1 MAKQI
6 ASNQWIYNTFG
17 VGNNNLRMPTKSVI
31 EGYGLEVSGSYA
43 SNQLVARDDI
53 SQPVHL
59 LDIPIYVR
67 LNWHMVP
74 YNSCF
79 VYYDGSYRFPQ
90 YFNMFNNYW
99 VSNSQIHL
107 RGINNTNETIN
118 YDIYIDTRYDF
129 AGDNIYHN
137 FDSRNNTREYCMTYL
152 CPGFTQLLV
161 PPNYRVQGLT
171 ISDLLLHV
179 YESNHTPIGTSGSIT
194 TKFCYRLSLEYQKS
208 GMWYSPSPQI
218 WTNNYNQTITGSMVG
233 YTERNKLDVGTDY
246 WNNHYVT
253 TDELQGLAIVVDFY
267 EYGSSGGDS
276 NSSW

>member
-1 MAKQI
+1 M

-17 VGNNNLRMPTKSVI
+17 VGSNNLYMPTKSTI
-31 EGYGLEVSGSYA
+31 EGYGLEVFGSYA

-53 SQPVHL
+53 SQPVNL

-79 VYYDGSYRFPQ
+79 VYYNGSYRFPQ

-99 VSNSQIHL
+99 ANNSHVTME
-107 RGINNTNETIN
+107 GGTN
-118 YDIYIDTRYDF
+118 YDIYIDTRYNS

-152 CPGFTQLLV
+152 CPGFTKLLL
-161 PPNYRVQGLT
+161 PPNQRIQAIH
-171 ISDLLLHV
+171 ISDLLLYV
-179 YESNHTPIGTSGSIT
+179 YESNYTRIGGAGSVT

-208 GMWYSPSPQI
+208 GMWYLVSPLY
-218 WTNNYNQTITGSMVG
+218 WTNNYNQTITSNMVG
-233 YTERNKLDVGTDY
+233 YTERNRLDSGSS
-246 WNNHYVT
+246 WGSST
-253 TDELQGLAIVVDFY
+253 TLYSNELQGLAIVVDFF

-276 NSSW
+276 NSNW